1 MSSESSDN
9 TSSKPRSSSQSGIF
23 YGWWLVALTLG
34 VTAIVSTPSFG
45 AIGIWVKALENY
57 FGWSRTKLAIAFSLG
72 HLEGSAAGPVAGI
85 LVDKFGARRVVFV
98 GILGIGIAFLLF
110 SNMLFIAPALDSF
123 VAIFGLKGVIDWK
136 LIIFYATFGML
147 MLVTV
152 AGAWLPLMTTLNFWF
167 DKKRSAA
174 MGIASGGFSLG
185 GFILT
190 PIVAWMIDPNN
201 LGWQL
206 SSFIFSLF
214 FFAIALPVLKFIRN
228 KPEDMGL
235 LPDGVD
241 VSEVQRDKALSRE
254 VSFVSPQSFASGL
267 RKIQFKYDATIV
279 KPDYKISQA
288 LSTPSFWYIAIGHS
302 LCTMLLA
309 VLSVHLIPML
319 VEQGFSL
326 QQASYVWG
334 LMMVVSGFT
343 QLTFGFIGDKVRK
356 HVTIGYL
363 GIIQAIGFVM
373 FVLPREFSLGPINIG
388 GDFNLGFI
396 SIPTYIIVL
405 LLAAIVF
412 GIGFGGRVP
421 LANAI
426 RGDYFGHKAYATV
439 SGMMMV
445 PMSLMMLIAP
455 LFTAVLF
462 DAGGGYSFAFI
473 ILGIIAFI
481 GALLHFPA
489 TAPTLLSIYQPKQN

>member
-1 MSSESSDN
+1 MSKD
-9 TSSKPRSSSQSGIF
+9 TSSNKPASSPSGIF

-34 VTAIVSTPSFG
+34 LTAIVSTPSFG
-45 AIGIWVKALENY
+45 AIGIWVKALEDY

-85 LVDKFGARRVVFV
+85 LVDKFGARRVVFI
-98 GILGIGIAFLLF
+98 GMLGIGIAFLMF
-110 SNMLFIAPALDSF
+110 SNMLFIDPVLDSF
-123 VAIFGLKGVIDWK
+123 AGIFGLSGVVDWP
-136 LIIFYATFGML
+136 LVIFYASFGML

-190 PIVAWMIDPNN
+190 PIVAWMIDADNF
-201 LGWQL
+201 GWQF
-206 SSFIFSLF
+206 SSLIFSGF
-214 FFAIALPVLKFIRN
+214 FFVIAIPVLKFIRN

-235 LPDGVD
+235 LPDGAD
-241 VSEVQRDKALSRE
+241 VSELERDNALSRE

-267 RKIQFKYDATIV
+267 QKIQFKYDSTIV

-288 LSTPSFWYIAIGHS
+288 VSTATFWYIAIGHS
-302 LCTMLLA
+302 FCTMLLA

-363 GIIQAIGFVM
+363 GIVQAIGFVM
-373 FVLPREFSLGPINIG
+373 FILPREFSIGPISIS
-388 GDFNLGFI
+388 GDLNLGFI
-396 SIPTYIIVL
+396 SIPSYIIVL
-405 LLAAIVF
+405 ILSAIVF

-426 RGDYFGHKAYATV
+426 RGDYFGHKSYATV
-439 SGMMMV
+439 SGIMMV
-445 PMSLMMLIAP
+445 PMSLLMLVAP
-455 LFTAVLF
+455 LFTAILF

-473 ILGIIAFI
+473 VLGIFAFI

-489 TAPTLLSIYQPKQN
+489 TPPTLLSIYQPKQS

>member
-1 MSSESSDN
+1 MSTEN
-9 TSSKPRSSSQSGIF
+9 TPDKPTPPQSGIF
-23 YGWWLVALTLG
+23 YGWWLVALTLML
-34 VTAIVSTPSFG
+34 TAMVSTPSFG
-45 AIGIWVKALENY
+45 AIGIWVKALEDA

-72 HLEGSAAGPVAGI
+72 HLEGSAAGPVAGL
-85 LVDKFGARRVVFV
+85 LVDKFGSRRVVFT
-98 GILGIGIAFLLF
+98 GMLGIGIAFLLF
-110 SNMLFIAPALDSF
+110 SNMLFIDPVLDSF
-123 VAIFGLKGVIDWK
+123 VAIFGLSGVVDWP
-136 LIIFYATFGML
+136 LVIFYTSFGML

-167 DKKRSAA
+167 DKKRSTA

-190 PIVAWMIDPNN
+190 PIVAWMIDPGN
-201 LGWQL
+201 LGWQF
-206 SSFIFSLF
+206 SSFLFSIF
-214 FFAIALPVLKFIRN
+214 FFVIALPVFKFIRN

-241 VSEVQRDKALSRE
+241 VNQVARDKNLSRE
-254 VSFVSPQSFASGL
+254 VSFVSPQSFSSGL
-267 RKIQFKYDATIV
+267 QKIQFKYDSTIV
-279 KPDYKISQA
+279 QPDYKISQA
-288 LSTPSFWYIAIGHS
+288 MSTGTFWYIAIGHS
-302 LCTMLLA
+302 FCTMLLA

-326 QQASYVWG
+326 QQASYVWA
-334 LMMVVSGFT
+334 LIMVVSGFT

-373 FVLPREFSLGPINIG
+373 FVLPREFSIGPISVG

-396 SIPTYIIVL
+396 SIPTYILVL
-405 LLAAIVF
+405 ILSAIVF

-426 RGDYFGHKAYATV
+426 RGDYFGHKSYATV
-439 SGMMMV
+439 SGIMMV
-445 PMSLMMLIAP
+445 PMSLLMLIAP
-455 LFTAVLF
+455 LFTAILF

-473 ILGIIAFI
+473 VLGIFAFI

-489 TAPTLLSIYQPKQN
+489 TPPTLLSIYQPKEG